1 MYLGGIKRAKYQLTN
16 LLIFQILI
24 LMPFFA
30 VSGLSHYTTSVMS
43 RMFGG
48 KKDILYSFMAQD
60 TVDWLNVI
68 YSIALQLISMI
79 TARNDFKKSHL
90 PTVLIADDSDLP
102 KTNKSIKIIGKIFAY
117 SSEVYLIIR
126 NSDAL
131 LERWP

>member
-1 MYLGGIKRAKYQLTN
+1 
-16 LLIFQILI
+16 
-24 LMPFFA
+24 
-30 VSGLSHYTTSVMS
+30 
-43 RMFGG
+43 MFGS